1 MVERWREAASDTAG
15 AGWDR
20 LRIALPEGLGAD
32 LIFERLRQD
41 FAAIGLSALRV
52 GENANAEL
60 RLVDENARYA
70 RAVWFLNRFNCR
82 VRRSLCDPGADALM
96 DEVRAASDPDDRA
109 RLLREAAASLTAAN
123 VFIPIARAPL
133 RWSLVRGDATGFAT
147 NRIGW
152 HPLMPMALKP
162 R

>member
-1 MVERWREAASDTAG
+1 VLVDSWRPAG
-15 AGWDR
+15 TEIAPQA
-20 LRIALPEGLGAD
+20 LRIALPRGPGSD
-32 LIFERLRQD
+32 LIFDRLRQD
-41 FAAIGLSALRV
+41 LAAIGLPARLV
-52 GENANAEL
+52 GEDAKAEL
-60 RLVDENARYA
+60 RLVDESARYA
-70 RAVWFLNRFNCR
+70 RAAWFLNRFNCG
-82 VRRSLCDPGADALM
+82 VRRALCDAGADALM
-96 DEVRAASDPDDRA
+96 NEVRAADDPEVRA

-133 RWSLVRGDATGFAT
+133 RWSLVRGDAIGFAT